1 MLRVLI
7 ADDHPIVRKGIRQI
21 LEETKNIQSIVEAE
35 TGQEVLDKVRIGKFD
50 IVLLDISMPGMSGI
64 DTLEELKKLNP
75 SLPVLIL
82 SMYPEEEYAVRAL
95 KAGASGY
102 LTKKSAP
109 DELATAIRKIYKGE
123 RYISPTLADLLA
135 SNLMDNIERPLHES
149 LSNREF
155 QVMRMIVTGKAL
167 KEIAGEMSLSPKT
180 VSTFRSRILQ
190 KLHMT
195 SNAELIQYAMK
206 NQLSELPPVTE

>member
-1 MLRVLI
+1 MLRILI
-7 ADDHPIVRKGIRQI
+7 ADDHPIVRKGLRQI
-21 LEETKNIQSIVEAE
+21 LEETRNIQSIEEASS
-35 TGQEVLDKVRIGKFD
+35 GQEVLDKVKKGKFD
-50 IVLLDISMPGMSGI
+50 IVLLDISMPGISGI
-64 DTLEELKKLNP
+64 DTLEEIKKLQP

-82 SMYPEEEYAVRAL
+82 SMYPEEEYALRAL

-109 DELATAIRKIYKGE
+109 DELAAAIKKIYRGE

-135 SNLMDNIERPLHES
+135 TNLMEDSGKPLHES

-155 QVMRMIVTGKAL
+155 QVMRMIVSGKSL

-180 VSTFRSRILQ
+180 ISTFRTRILQ
-190 KLHMT
+190 KLNMK

-206 NQLSELPPVTE
+206 NQLCDMPSE

>member
-21 LEETKNIQSIVEAE
+21 LEETRNIQSVEEAA
-35 TGQEVLDKVRIGKFD
+35 TGQEVLDKVKKGKFD
-50 IVLLDISMPGMSGI
+50 IILLDISMPGMSGL
-64 DTLEELKKLNP
+64 DTLEELKKLRP

-109 DELATAIRKIYKGE
+109 DELATAIRKIYRGE

-135 SNLMDNIERPLHES
+135 ANLMDEIERPLHES

-155 QVMRMIVTGKAL
+155 QVMRMIVAGKAL

-180 VSTFRSRILQ
+180 ISTFRSRILE

-195 SNAELIQYAMK
+195 SNAELIQYAVK
-206 NQLSELPPVTE
+206 NQLGELPRVE

>member
-21 LEETKNIQSIVEAE
+21 LEETRNVQSIDEAE
-35 TGQEVLDKVRIGKFD
+35 TGEEVLDKATKNRYD
-50 IVLLDISMPGMSGI
+50 IVLLDISMPGMNGI
-64 DTLEELKKLNP
+64 ETLEQLKKLKP

-123 RYISPTLADLLA
+123 RYISPALADLLA
-135 SNLMDNIERPLHES
+135 SNLLDDNERPLHES
-149 LSNREF
+149 LSNREA
-155 QVMRMIVTGKAL
+155 QVMRMIVAGKAL

-190 KLHMT
+190 KLKIT
-195 SNAELIQYAMK
+195 SNAELIQYAVK
-206 NQLSELPPVTE
+206 NQLGEFPNAE

>member
-21 LEETKNIQSIVEAE
+21 LEETRNVQSIDEAE
-35 TGQEVLDKVRIGKFD
+35 TGQEVLDKVKKGKFD
-50 IVLLDISMPGMSGI
+50 IVLLDISMPGMNGI
-64 DTLEELKKLNP
+64 DTLEELKKLRP

-95 KAGASGY
+95 RAGASGY

-109 DELATAIRKIYKGE
+109 DELSTAIRKIYKGE
-123 RYISPTLADLLA
+123 RYISPILADLLA
-135 SNLMDNIERPLHES
+135 SNLMDDSERPLHES

-155 QVMRMIVTGKAL
+155 QVMRMIVEGKAL

-190 KLHMT
+190 KLNMT
-195 SNAELIQYAMK
+195 SNAELIQYAVK
-206 NQLSELPPVTE
+206 NQLGELPRVK

>member
-7 ADDHPIVRKGIRQI
+7 ADDHPIVRRGIRQI
-21 LEETKNIQSIVEAE
+21 LEETRNVQSIDEAE
-35 TGQEVLDKVRIGKFD
+35 TGQDVLEKVKAGRFD
-50 IVLLDISMPGMSGI
+50 IVLLDISMPGMNGI
-64 DTLEELKKLNP
+64 DTLEALKKLKP
-75 SLPVLIL
+75 LLPVLIL

-109 DELATAIRKIYKGE
+109 DELATAIRKIYRGE
-123 RYISPTLADLLA
+123 RYISPTLAELLA
-135 SNLMDNIERPLHES
+135 SNLMDDLERPLHES
-149 LSNREF
+149 LSNREL
-155 QVMRMIVTGKAL
+155 QVMRLIVAGKAL

-190 KLHMT
+190 KLNIS
-195 SNAELIQYAMK
+195 SNAELIQYAVK
-206 NQLSELPPVTE
+206 NRLGELPRVE

>member
-21 LEETKNIQSIVEAE
+21 LEETRNIQSIDEAE
-35 TGQEVLDKVRIGKFD
+35 TGQEVLEMVRKGRFD
-50 IVLLDISMPGMSGI
+50 IVLLDISMPGMNGI
-64 DTLEELKKLNP
+64 DALEELKKLKP

-109 DELATAIRKIYKGE
+109 DELATAIKKIYKGE
-123 RYISPTLADLLA
+123 RYISPAVADLLA
-135 SNLMDNIERPLHES
+135 SNLMEDLDRPLHES
-149 LSNREF
+149 LSNREL
-155 QVMRMIVTGKAL
+155 QVMRMIVAGKAL
-167 KEIAGEMSLSPKT
+167 KEIAGEISLSPKT

-190 KLHMT
+190 KLNIT
-195 SNAELIQYAMK
+195 SNAELIQYALK
-206 NQLSELPPVTE
+206 NKLGELPRVE

>member
-21 LEETKNIQSIVEAE
+21 LEETRNVQSVDEAE
-35 TGQEVLDKVRIGKFD
+35 TGQEVLDKVKKGRFD

-64 DTLEELKKLNP
+64 DTLEELKKLKP

-109 DELATAIRKIYKGE
+109 DELATAIRKIYRGE

-135 SNLMDNIERPLHES
+135 SNLMDDSERPLHES

-155 QVMRMIVTGKAL
+155 QVMRMIVEGKAL

-190 KLHMT
+190 KLNMT
-195 SNAELIQYAMK
+195 SNAELIQYAVK
-206 NQLSELPPVTE
+206 NKLGELPRVE

>member
-21 LEETKNIQSIVEAE
+21 LEETRNVQSIDEAE
-35 TGQEVLDKVRIGKFD
+35 TGQEVLDKVKKGRFD
-50 IVLLDISMPGMSGI
+50 IVLLDISMPGMNGI
-64 DTLEELKKLNP
+64 DTLEELKKLKP

-109 DELATAIRKIYKGE
+109 DELATALRKIYKGE
-123 RYISPTLADLLA
+123 RYISPILADLLA
-135 SNLMDNIERPLHES
+135 SNLLDELEKPLHES

-155 QVMRMIVTGKAL
+155 QVMRMIVAGKAL

-190 KLHMT
+190 KLNMT
-195 SNAELIQYAMK
+195 SNAELIQYAVK
-206 NQLSELPPVTE
+206 NQLGELPRVE